1 MSDVV
6 PWAKRWQISGDRAAC
21 QEVIASV
28 QAALTKADLGDTVA
42 FAVRLALEEALAN
55 AVRHGHIGD
64 QSRTI
69 EVLAEVSACNIRLEV
84 ADEGTGFDPSSVPD
98 PTADENLTI
107 ASGRGLSLI
116 RAFMTDVKVVP
127 PGNRIVMNYIP

>member
-1 MSDVV
+1 MSDVE
-6 PWAKRWQISGDRAAC
+6 PWAMRWQIRGDRAGC
-21 QEVIASV
+21 HEVIDSV
-28 QAALTKADLGDTVA
+28 QSALAKANLGDTVA

-69 EVLAEVSACNIRLEV
+69 EVLAEVSACSVRLEV

-127 PGNRIVMNYIP
+127 PGNKIVMKYIP